1 MIIGFG
7 HDCHSPEE
15 ARQPL
20 RGEGVSPA
28 CIELKGFVGVAGG
41 RRTACVAVAVCL
53 AATLRLLAVDRP
65 EDALDRSAAELA
77 ATLAIDKLS
86 TALAAAEPETAPLYA
101 AMTADP
107 GKYSDPG
114 EAESL
119 LRPLFAKG
127 ISRKFAGEA
136 SRILAMLAGDDG
148 VDKVFGAAFARS
160 ATNASPAVLAH
171 YVEENYP
178 KAFKSARRRA
188 CREQAGRLS
197 AKVRPT
203 EAEVDGTD
211 PAKLS
216 ELLVS
221 RIAAAQTEPVF
232 AENMKHISL
241 SIVKPLLEDAFNQ
254 RDWQK
259 SLVATAAAPGFA
271 PSAIASNTLA
281 IVRASVAKR
290 KETAEEP
297 ESVFGLFPSVES
309 QTVPERAAARTG
321 EILDGAAAAT
331 PIALNFDT
339 LAKAIAESP
348 ASHRTARESVKAFSP
363 GLAGKL
369 VETAVA
375 TVSASAPE
383 AERDEL
389 RKFAD
394 GHFLTKKTADA
405 LAARVDRELAEGLKP
420 LRAAFAE
427 IQLKD
432 FWPTLADGSW
442 FPNET
447 LVDFVAESNDF
458 RKALSKW
465 RRLDELA
472 DFAQTEKANPI
483 LEETSGKLDAAIVAA
498 FEPGVAARARQH
510 GLVDELFGMIR
521 KDVDAGRLPKVL
533 EKIVEVFRMRTLDAW
548 RSKRRETL
556 PERFVEEKRYAGL
569 FPSTEKKIEL
579 LAKSLTE
586 SPDEQPPKIEEPEP
600 QPPEDPKPPPETL
613 EEIQLDCTITF
624 TRSHDEIQAEVAVG
638 GKRLGRYSCPYA
650 PTGYRKSCDDF
661 TGKASGAIADYLDEA
676 TKKNRVALTV
686 LLEVKDPLVYHG
698 AVSDVSWL
706 LRKAIERLG
715 EYVTKFE
722 ISEPR

>member
-1 MIIGFG
+1 MKCRIAPLFLVAGLAFG
-7 HDCHSPEE
+7 AETNAP
-15 ARQPL
+15 PL
-20 RGEGVSPA
+20 RVVPT
-28 CIELKGFVGVAGG
+28 
-41 RRTACVAVAVCL
+41 R
-53 AATLRLLAVDRP
+53 RP

-86 TALAAAEPETAPLYA
+86 TALAAAEPETAPLYS
-101 AMTADP
+101 AMAADP
-107 GKYSDPG
+107 GKYSDPA
-114 EAESL
+114 EAETQ
-119 LRPLFAKG
+119 LRPLFTKG
-127 ISRKFAGEA
+127 FSRKFSGEA
-136 SRILAMLAGDDG
+136 TRILSMLAGDAG
-148 VDKVFGAAFARS
+148 VEKVFGPAFARS
-160 ATNASPAVLAH
+160 ATNASPAVVSR
-171 YVEENYP
+171 YVDENYA

-188 CREQAGRLS
+188 CREQAGRIS

-203 EAEVDGTD
+203 EAEVDEM
-211 PAKLS
+211 ASEKLS

-232 AENMKHISL
+232 AENMKHISM
-241 SIVKPLLEDAFNQ
+241 SIVKPMLEDAFNQ
-254 RDWQK
+254 RDWQN
-259 SLVATAAAPGFA
+259 SVVATAAAPGFA

-290 KETAEEP
+290 KEAAEEP
-297 ESVFGLFPSVES
+297 ESVFGLFPSVVS
-309 QTVPERAAARTG
+309 KTVPERADARAA

-331 PIALNFDT
+331 PIALDFDT
-339 LAKAIAESP
+339 FAKAIAESP
-348 ASHRTARESVKAFSP
+348 ASHRTARESIKAFSP

-369 VETAVA
+369 VATAVA
-375 TVSASAPE
+375 SVSASAPE
-383 AERDEL
+383 AERAEL
-389 RKFAD
+389 KRFAD

-420 LRAAFAE
+420 LRAAFAD

-432 FWPTLADGSW
+432 FWPTLVDGTW
-442 FPNET
+442 YPDEA

-465 RRLDELA
+465 RRIDELA
-472 DFAQTEKANPI
+472 DFAQAEKANPV

-498 FEPGVAARARQH
+498 FEPGNAARARQH

-521 KDVDAGRLPKVL
+521 KDVDAGRLPKVV
-533 EKIVEVFRMRTLDAW
+533 EKIVEVFTMRALDAW
-548 RSKRRETL
+548 RMKRRDVL
-556 PERFVEEKRYAGL
+556 PERFLQEKRYAGL
-569 FPSTEKKIEL
+569 FPSTVRKIEL

-586 SPDEQPPKIEEPEP
+586 SPEEQPPVPEEPEP

-613 EEIQLDCTITF
+613 EEIQLDCAITF
-624 TRSHDEIQAEVAVG
+624 TRTHDEIQAEITMG
-638 GKRLGRYSCPYA
+638 GKRIGRYSCPYA
-650 PTGYRKSCDDF
+650 PAGYRKSCAEF
-661 TGKASGAIADYLDEA
+661 TGKASGAISDYLNEA

-706 LRKAIERLG
+706 LKQAIEKLG